1 MSEIS
6 NAKNEMLE
14 PDQYTVKAHGDF
26 RKEKIA
32 QVYEMISKKIKGK

>member
-1 MSEIS
+1 MYEIS

-14 PDQYTVKAHGDF
+14 PAEYAARSVGDF

-32 QVYEMISKKIKGK
+32 EVYKLYQKK